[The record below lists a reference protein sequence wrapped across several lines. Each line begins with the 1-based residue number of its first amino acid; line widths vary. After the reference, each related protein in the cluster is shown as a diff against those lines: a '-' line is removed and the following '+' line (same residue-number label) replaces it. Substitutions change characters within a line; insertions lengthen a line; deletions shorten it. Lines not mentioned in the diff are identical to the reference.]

1 MLIVDSRPINLR
13 KVDSW
18 RADSRRTMGCLA
30 VLSRLW
36 RGIREWCG
44 DAAYEKYVRS
54 CAKHRPENEL
64 LSREEFYVQQ
74 LQRKYSR
81 ISRCC

>member
-1 MLIVDSRPINLR
+1 MLIADSRPTIR
-13 KVDSW
+13 
-18 RADSRRTMGCLA
+18 CLA
-30 VLSRLW
+30 VLSQLW

-44 DAAYEKYVRS
+44 DAAYENYIRS
-54 CAKHRPENEL
+54 CVKHRREKES